1 MTKVRFFAD
10 NRRET
15 LPFLCILRRD
25 VFINRN
31 VAMLWLFE

>member
-15 LPFLCILRRD
+15 LPFLCILRRN

-31 VAMLWLFE
+31 VAMFMAF

>member
-10 NRRET
+10 KRRET

-31 VAMLWLFE
+31 VAMFMAF